1 MIAMVTLI
9 FGAGLMMIS
18 SEPLHADVNIEKKG
32 TSVKIEIS
40 NAITKKDADD
50 IAQRVGNFEDADIW
64 LYLKSSG
71 GDVDA
76 AMQIGRIIR
85 KYEAFV
91 QVGGGSKCYSSC
103 VLIYI
108 AGSTRLSYGII
119 GLHRPYFASAPQS
132 RQEIERQA
140 PIMLQKLKS
149 YVQEMGVADIV
160 YQEMVNTEPAKIKL
174 YKAAEIQRIVPM
186 NDRSRPSATELCR
199 SRMAQSLPRCIGMK
213 NRRMQTTKPWPPVFP
228 APASNLP
235 LPGPP

>member
-1 MIAMVTLI
+1 MCTHIFRGLMIAMVTLI

-160 YQEMVNTEPAKIKL
+160 YQEMVNTEPAQIKL

-213 NRRMQTTKPWPPVFP
+213 PRRKKTTR
-228 APASNLP
+228 S
-235 LPGPP
+235 